1 MLIALSEQGA
11 EWLVIAAVVMLG
23 GALILWLLRRFH
35 RQTPIVA
42 DHGWGFTGAIVQE
55 DPDAA
60 LARIMKR
67 VRRIE
72 LITKGMVKESLGG
85 QYHSKFKGQGIEF
98 DDFREYQA
106 GDDVR
111 FIDWNVTA
119 RMNDPFVRK
128 YVEERELTVL
138 LMVDVSGSGD
148 YGSEEDSK
156 RELAAEM
163 AAVFAFSACSNQDK
177 VGLAL
182 FSDQLEAYVP
192 AKKGHAHSLRI
203 VRDVLNCVPRSRG
216 SRLQPALDLALQR
229 IAHRSLIVI
238 ISDFLLPD
246 TGWEHSLRALA
257 MKHDVVAVRV
267 VDPRETELPAAGRV
281 TLQDPETGV
290 QYVVNTSSA
299 AVREAYATRLAEQT
313 DNMAKALRRC
323 GVESMTAVTGGNHIP
338 ALRSYFK
345 ARRRKR

>member
-1 MLIALSEQGA
+1 VSTFSIIVL
-11 EWLVIAAVVMLG
+11 LVTL
-23 GALILWLLRRFH
+23 GALWGLLAWWWAGRERRSMVWDSGSVSGVP
-35 RQTPIVA
+35 Q
-42 DHGWGFTGAIVQE
+42 
-55 DPDAA
+55 PDSDEA

-72 LITKGMVKESLGG
+72 LITRGMVKESLGG

-138 LMVDVSGSGD
+138 LLVDVSGSAD

-163 AAVFAFSACSNQDK
+163 AAMFAFSACANQDK
-177 VGLAL
+177 VGLVL

-192 AKKGHAHSLRI
+192 ARKGHAHSLRL

-238 ISDFLLPD
+238 ISDLLLPD
-246 TGWEHSLRALA
+246 TSWEHSMRALA
-257 MKHDVVAVRV
+257 MKHDVVTIRV
-267 VDPRETELPAAGRV
+267 TDPKEMELPLAGRV
-281 TLQDPETGV
+281 TFQDPETGG
-290 QYVVNTSSA
+290 QLVVNTSSA
-299 AVREAYATRLAEQT
+299 AVRAAYASELEAQAETTQ
-313 DNMAKALRRC
+313 KALRRC
-323 GVESMTAVTGGNHIP
+323 GVESMKAETGGNHIP

-345 ARRRKR
+345 ARRRRK

>member
-1 MLIALSEQGA
+1 MSTTSIILLLSAFALVAG
-11 EWLVIAAVVMLG
+11 
-23 GALILWLLRRFH
+23 LLAWWFARRESSL
-35 RQTPIVA
+35 TA
-42 DHGWGFTGAIVQE
+42 DGSAFTGVILQE
-55 DPDAA
+55 DADAA

-138 LMVDVSGSGD
+138 LMVDVSGSAD

-163 AAVFAFSACSNQDK
+163 AGMFAFSACANQDK
-177 VGLAL
+177 VGLLL
-182 FSDQLEAYVP
+182 FSDQLESYVP
-192 AKKGHAHSLRI
+192 ARKGHAHSLRL
-203 VRDVLNCVPRSRG
+203 VRDVLNCLPRSRG
-216 SRLQPALDLALQR
+216 SRLQPALDVALQR

-246 TGWEHSLRALA
+246 TSWEHSMRALA
-257 MKHDVVAVRV
+257 MKHDVVAIRV
-267 VDPRETELPAAGRV
+267 VDPKETALPDAGRV
-281 TLQDPETGV
+281 TLQDPESGG
-290 QYVVNTSSA
+290 QFVVNTSSPS
-299 AVREAYATRLAEQT
+299 VRKAYAAELEEQT
-313 DNMAKALRRC
+313 ESTVKALRRC
-323 GVESMTAVTGGNHIP
+323 GVESMVAETGGNHIP

-345 ARRRKR
+345 ARRRKKS